1 MRGRLWTLWVFQ
13 TVEGV
18 LCVFMALS
26 KDSLGVTILFMVLFS
41 ICVQVCT
48 RLSPNPLRSP
58 MPYMLECD
66 NRVLYK

>member
-1 MRGRLWTLWVFQ
+1 MFQ

-26 KDSLGVTILFMVLFS
+26 KDSLGITILFMVLFS

-48 RLSPNPLRSP
+48 RLNPNPLRSP
-58 MPYMLECD
+58 
-66 NRVLYK
+66 VLHLLIV